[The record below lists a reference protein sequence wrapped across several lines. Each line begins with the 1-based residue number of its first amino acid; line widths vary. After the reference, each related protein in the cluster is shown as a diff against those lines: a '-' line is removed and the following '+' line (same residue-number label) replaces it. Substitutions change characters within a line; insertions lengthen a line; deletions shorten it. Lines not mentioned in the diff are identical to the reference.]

1 MSDHLQKVV
10 DLENARLNEINE
22 QKALARL
29 REISVLTKQ
38 RDALNERIAQYQK
51 ELAEMQWDT
60 VTVDTVLGSTA
71 TETQPQ

>member
-1 MSDHLQKVV
+1 MASDHLQKVV

-29 REISVLTKQ
+29 REISILTKQ
-38 RDALNERIAQYQK
+38 RDALSERIADYQK

-60 VTVDTVLGSTA
+60 VTVAEVIGAA
-71 TETQPQ
+71 TTE

>member
-29 REISVLTKQ
+29 REISALTTQ
-38 RDALNERIAQYQK
+38 IQTLTERRAKYQD
-51 ELAEMQWDT
+51 ELAQMQWDT

>member
-10 DLENARLNEINE
+10 DLENQRLNEINE

-29 REISVLTKQ
+29 REISQLQNQINILT
-38 RDALNERIAQYQK
+38 ERVAQYQK

-60 VTVDTVLGSTA
+60 VTVTEVLGTPAS
-71 TETQPQ
+71 